1 MTLRDLIEGLPDAR
15 LIGDG
20 AVEVEAVRDDSRKVE
35 KGDLFVAVKGLRSDG
50 HAFVDQV
57 IARGAA
63 AIVVERELPG
73 VTVPQVVVTDS
84 TRALGLVTG
93 KFFGEPAKAMTLV
106 GVTGTNG
113 KTTTTYLVE
122 SILTAAGHKPGV
134 IGTVELRW
142 PGHVEAA
149 SYTTPTP
156 QLLHEAMAR
165 MKAAGCTHVVMEVT
179 SIAVAAQ
186 RVAGMMFDVAGFSNL
201 TQ

>member
-1 MTLRDLIEGLPDAR
+1 MKLRDLIDGLPSAR
-15 LIGDG
+15 LSGDSN
-20 AVEVEAVRDDSRKVE
+20 VEIKAVRDDSRNVE
-35 KGDLFVAVKGLRSDG
+35 PGDVFVAVKGMRSDG
-50 HAFVDQV
+50 HAFVEAV
-57 IARGAA
+57 IAQGAA
-63 AIVVERELPG
+63 AVVVERELPG
-73 VTVPQVVVTDS
+73 LTVPQVVVGDS
-84 TRALGLVTG
+84 IRALGLLIG
-93 KFFGEPAKAMTLV
+93 KFYGEPAKSMTLI

-165 MKAAGCTHVVMEVT
+165 MRDAGCTHVVMEVT
-179 SIAVAAQ
+179 SIALAAPLL
-186 RVAGMMFDVAGFSNL
+186 NL
-201 TQ
+201 VHSKTIDKK